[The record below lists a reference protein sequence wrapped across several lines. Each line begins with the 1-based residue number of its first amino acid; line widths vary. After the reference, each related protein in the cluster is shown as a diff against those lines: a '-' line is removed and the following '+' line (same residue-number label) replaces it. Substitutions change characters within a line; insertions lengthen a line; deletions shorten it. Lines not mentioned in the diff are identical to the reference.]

1 MTGSETPTG
10 ASEGDGLFADGSG
23 DGSASG
29 SADGFAGESSDSFS
43 GGSASGPSGASAGSP
58 SAGAVGGPAEG
69 PAAIGTELRRDDSR
83 QALAGV
89 CAGLGEYTRIDPV
102 VWRAAF
108 VLTAFAGGAGV
119 LLYIAAWMLMRDP
132 QGGPATF
139 EQMLNRSIPPQAVL
153 KLLTVGLAGATA
165 FSLVGG
171 FGWGTLVLAIPLALG
186 LLTARGRGVDLR
198 ASLLALRSD
207 LATHEPPPTGPVPQ
221 PVPAYYNPA
230 QPWASSPKG
239 PVDLAVVS
247 ERTSLGP
254 DNDLD
259 EDEEEDDEEEDD
271 DHGKYGRHGDHR
283 GDHDCRGRGGAPGGH
298 KPRRAA
304 LASHALWTVVIMA
317 VVWAVTAPR
326 LGAPF
331 SEVSTTNLLFGP
343 VYGVFFFAAA
353 VGVVGLYSLIGTW
366 AGNPRGLMFLGTLA
380 VLAAVLVSSTDVTKL
395 RIGEDRWVPASA
407 AEAESDDMWLN
418 VGTARLDLTELAA
431 ELEPGQSVDVTAR
444 VDWGDVNLVLPEG
457 VRVNLVSRVGAGSV
471 EDPDTGENIRS
482 GMFFT
487 YESTFGPVG
496 PLEPV
501 EDAEGRGETE
511 GRGDTANGEAGE
523 NSGETDGDEGT
534 QEPAE
539 GADDGSGQDEV
550 PVINVHTS
558 TKAGKVGVQYDQA
571 GN

>member
-1 MTGSETPTG
+1 MTEGETPAG
-10 ASEGDGLFADGSG
+10 AREGNGRSAGGPGGSGSFDGLGSP
-23 DGSASG
+23 GSSG
-29 SADGFAGESSDSFS
+29 GGVAGESSDSFAGGFTGGPAGGPS
-43 GGSASGPSGASAGSP
+43 DGAADGPGGGSAVHGP
-58 SAGAVGGPAEG
+58 
-69 PAAIGTELRRDDSR
+69 ELRRDDRR

-89 CAGLGEYTRIDPV
+89 CAGLGEYTRVDPV

-119 LLYIAAWMLMRDP
+119 LLYIVAWMLMRDAR
-132 QGGPATF
+132 GGPATF
-139 EQMLNRSIPPQAVL
+139 EQMLNRSIPPHAVL

-171 FGWGTLVLAIPLALG
+171 FGWGTLVLAVPLVLG
-186 LLTARGRGVDLR
+186 LLAARRRGVDLR
-198 ASLLALRSD
+198 ASLLTLRSD

-230 QPWASSPKG
+230 QPWASAPKG

-254 DNDLD
+254 DEDPDDD
-259 EDEEEDDEEEDD
+259 EEEEDDE
-271 DHGKYGRHGDHR
+271 HGKDGHR
-283 GDHDCRGRGGAPGGH
+283 GDRRGGHDFRGRGGAPGGH
-298 KPRRAA
+298 RQRRAA

-317 VVWAVTAPR
+317 VVWALTAPH

-331 SEVSTTNLLFGP
+331 SEVSTANLLFGP

-366 AGNPRGLMFLGTLA
+366 AGNPRGLMFLGAVA
-380 VLAAVLVSSTDVTKL
+380 VLAAVLVSSTDVTRL
-395 RIGEDRWVPASA
+395 RVGENHWVPASV

-418 VGTARLDLTELAA
+418 AGSARLDLTELAA
-431 ELEPGQSVDVTAR
+431 GLEPGQSVDVAAR
-444 VDWGDVNLVLPEG
+444 VDWGDLNLVLPEG
-457 VRVNLVSRVGAGSV
+457 ARVNLVSRFGAGSV
-471 EDPDTGENIRS
+471 EDPDTGDNVRS
-482 GMFFT
+482 GVFFT
-487 YESTFGPVG
+487 YDTTFEPMG

-501 EDAEGRGETE
+501 EGAGGRG
-511 GRGDTANGEAGE
+511 GAADGEAAE
-523 NSGETDGDEGT
+523 VSGEADADEAA
-534 QEPAE
+534 QEPADR
-539 GADDGSGQDEV
+539 ADDGSGQDEV

-558 TKAGKVGVQYDQA
+558 TKAGKVGVQYGQA

>member
-1 MTGSETPTG
+1 VRRYRPPTE
-10 ASEGDGLFADGSG
+10 ADANILKLPPSGLNNH
-23 DGSASG
+23 
-29 SADGFAGESSDSFS
+29 FS
-43 GGSASGPSGASAGSP
+43 GFFSGEGCFLLPREGGARL
-58 SAGAVGGPAEG
+58 V
-69 PAAIGTELRRDDSR
+69 IKLRRDDR
-83 QALAGV
+83 RHALAGV
-89 CAGLGEYTRIDPV
+89 CAGLGEYTRTDPV

-171 FGWGTLVLAIPLALG
+171 FGWGTLVLAIPLVLG

-230 QPWASSPKG
+230 QPWASAPKG

-254 DNDLD
+254 DDDLD
-259 EDEEEDDEEEDD
+259 DDFDDDDEKEGGG
-271 DHGKYGRHGDHR
+271 HGKDGLHGDHR
-283 GDHDCRGRGGAPGGH
+283 GGHDCRGRGGAPGGH
-298 KPRRAA
+298 RPRRTA

-317 VVWAVTAPR
+317 VVWAVTAPH

-380 VLAAVLVSSTDVTKL
+380 VLAAVLVSSTDVTQL
-395 RIGEDRWVPASA
+395 RIGEDRWVPASV
-407 AEAESDDMWLN
+407 AEAESDDMWMN
-418 VGTARLDLTELAA
+418 VGAAGLDLTELAD

-444 VDWGDVNLVLPEG
+444 VDWGDLNLVLPEDA
-457 VRVNLVSRVGAGSV
+457 RVNLVSRVGAGSV
-471 EDPDTGENIRS
+471 EDPETGENVRS
-482 GMFFT
+482 GIFFT
-487 YESTFGPVG
+487 YETTFEPMGP
-496 PLEPV
+496 PEPV
-501 EDAEGRGETE
+501 EETGDRGGATDDEGA
-511 GRGDTANGEAGE
+511 GD
-523 NSGETDGDEGT
+523 SGETDGDEGA

-558 TKAGKVGVQYDQA
+558 TKAGKVGVRYDQS